1 MRKAERLFQIMTL
14 LRSRRCVITAK
25 QIAQQ
30 LEVSERTIYR
40 DIQALSLSGMPI
52 ESEAGVGYRLR
63 SGFSIPPLMFEAE
76 ELEALMLG
84 VRMVQGWSGPALGA
98 AADKALQ
105 KIQAVLPE
113 ALHQRYVQQPEW
125 LLVPDFNSEQSSP
138 HSDQIRESIKTREIL
153 TLGYRD
159 EAGQVSGR
167 SVWPLGLVFW
177 GRVWTLIAWC
187 ELRQDYRMFRL
198 DRIQTLQV
206 TTHQFELCE
215 RINLQVYLDRQ
226 KSSTGD

>member
-14 LRSRRCVITAK
+14 LRSRRRVVTAK

-63 SGFSIPPLMFEAE
+63 PGFSIPPLMFEAD
-76 ELEALMLG
+76 ELEALILG

-98 AADKALQ
+98 AADSALQ
-105 KIQAVLPE
+105 KIQAVLPD
-113 ALHQRYVQQPEW
+113 ALHQSYVQQPEW
-125 LLVPDFNSEQSSP
+125 LLVPDFSRERSSP
-138 HSDQIRESIKTREIL
+138 HSDQIRESIKAREVL

-159 EAGQVSGR
+159 EAGKVSER

-177 GRVWTLIAWC
+177 GRVWTLVAWC

-198 DRIQTLQV
+198 DRIQSLQV
-206 TTHQFELCE
+206 SARHFELCE

-226 KSSTGD
+226 KAAQT